1 MSDNMNEEINNLTFE
16 SALKALEEIV
26 SQLDDG
32 AIELDKAV
40 EAYEKGAKLKKH
52 CEKKLKEAQLR
63 IEKIEVDKDGELSTK
78 VMDTE

>member
-52 CEKKLKEAQLR
+52 CEQKLKEAQLR